1 MNNGYVTF
9 KRDKETGNETVLR
22 AIEATK
28 RLSEASGAEFA
39 WTVQFSRGSGK
50 PPDPIGEVFFKVKR
64 PYTGTNIR
72 QLETISEDEFQR
84 SEASQKVARF

>member
-39 WTVQFSRGSGK
+39 WTVQFSRGSGTR
-50 PPDPIGEVFFKVKR
+50 PGPFSEVFFKVKHF
-64 PYTGTNIR
+64 YTGTR
-72 QLETISEDEFQR
+72 R
-84 SEASQKVARF
+84 A